1 MLVAVLSTAAGRLYI
16 ISLLIDLIRLVNMIS
31 LMTFAV
37 FFGQSIGLGNK
48 NSLSHSHYLL
58 QVL

>member
-37 FFGQSIGLGNK
+37 FFWTIYLIGK
-48 NSLSHSHYLL
+48 
-58 QVL
+58 